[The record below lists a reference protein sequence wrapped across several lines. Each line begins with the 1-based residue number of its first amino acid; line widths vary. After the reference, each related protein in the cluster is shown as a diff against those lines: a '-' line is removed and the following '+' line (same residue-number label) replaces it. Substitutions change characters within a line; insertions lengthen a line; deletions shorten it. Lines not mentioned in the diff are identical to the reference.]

1 MSTMTAASTVDGLTA
16 VPAEVRTPAH
26 RRPGHTIVALHGTL
40 DSGAAPALR
49 EHLLGV
55 LRSSGRLLILDLGE
69 VSSCGEAGLAV
80 LVGIQRRAAGLGITV
95 RLSAANRQPTEL
107 LHLTGLDRVLVVQTA
122 PGVRAA
128 AAA

>member
-55 LRSSGRLLILDLGE
+55 LRSSGYY
-69 VSSCGEAGLAV
+69 
-80 LVGIQRRAAGLGITV
+80 
-95 RLSAANRQPTEL
+95 
-107 LHLTGLDRVLVVQTA
+107 
-122 PGVRAA
+122 
-128 AAA
+128 